1 MFNFSAN
8 HITILSS
15 LDYSKCI
22 VYIVKDFD
30 TCRCYKV
37 YDYSK
42 SSDMIIGCVY
52 CISGKVNAADKLY
65 LILENYKVDKIF
77 HKNND
82 LIANAPK
89 SGATIQGTL

>member
-8 HITILSS
+8 HITIVSS
-15 LDYSKCI
+15 LDYQKCI
-22 VYIVKDFD
+22 VYIVKDLD

-42 SSDMIIGCVY
+42 SSDMIPGGIY

-65 LILENYKVDKIF
+65 LILEHQKVDKNF
-77 HKNND
+77 LQSSNLVVNVSKPDNS
-82 LIANAPK
+82 ANSK
-89 SGATIQGTL
+89 